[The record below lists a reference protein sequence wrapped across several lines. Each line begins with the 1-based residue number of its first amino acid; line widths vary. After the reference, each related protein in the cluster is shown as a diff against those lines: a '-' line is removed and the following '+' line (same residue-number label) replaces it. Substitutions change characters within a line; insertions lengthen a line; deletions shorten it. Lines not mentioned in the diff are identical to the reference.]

1 MDRMNLPETEYS
13 NIKRERRALE
23 NFLLSKY
30 EGGGRLLADIVFV
43 NGEVITV
50 DRKNSV
56 AEAMAVKGN
65 LISAVG
71 TNQEMEA
78 FIGEDTKVVNLRGKS
93 LLPGFIDS
101 HIHLILY
108 GVNQLAV
115 SCKAEHI
122 KSVADL
128 LDDLKKQAATIPNGE
143 WIRAWGFN
151 ETAVKEKRYPTIA
164 ELDAISENHP
174 IMITRTCSHISVV
187 NRKALQIA
195 GIDEST
201 VNPPGGII
209 EKDEGGAITGKLIE
223 TAHMMIAERAG
234 YTEREL
240 EKAVKIASEHFI
252 AAGITS
258 IHEAGAHGPDSLRI
272 MQQAVKQ
279 NDIRVRIYAMIG
291 SLNKSHEFVNK
302 MVAAGV
308 VTGTGDDR
316 FKIGPAKLF
325 TDGSSTGP
333 TIATREPY
341 SSDPGNFGILYY
353 TEEEIYQVLGEAHA
367 KGYQIT
373 VHAQG
378 DKAIDMY
385 LNCVEKALKES
396 PRKDHRH
403 RIEHAGIST
412 PDLQRRMKQLGI
424 IPIPNPPFPFE
435 FGDIYIEHYGER
447 VNYMYAARDYID
459 NGILAAAG
467 SDAPVTDHNPLLGI
481 HVAVNRKS
489 SSGASIGTAQSIRVL
504 EAIRLYTWNG
514 AYASFDEAIKGSI
527 EVGKLADLVIL
538 NDSILKVKL
547 NDIKEL
553 KVETTILNGEILY
566 NSETLVG
573 I

>member
-1 MDRMNLPETEYS
+1 M
-13 NIKRERRALE
+13 I
-23 NFLLSKY
+23 
-30 EGGGRLLADIVFV
+30 ADMVFR

-50 DRKNSV
+50 DRENSV
-56 AEAMAVKGN
+56 VEALAVKGN

-78 FIGEDTKVVNLRGKS
+78 FIGEETKVIDLRGKS

-122 KSVADL
+122 ESVADL
-128 LDDLKKQAATIPNGE
+128 LEDLKKQTLTVAKGE
-143 WIRAWGFN
+143 WIRAWGYN
-151 ETAVKEKRYPTIA
+151 ETAVKEKRYPTMA
-164 ELDAISENHP
+164 ELDAISVDHP

-187 NRKALQIA
+187 NRKALQLA
-195 GIDEST
+195 GIGEDT
-201 VNPPGGII
+201 VNPAGGII
-209 EKDEGGAITGKLIE
+209 EKDEAGRITGKLIE
-223 TAHMMIAERAG
+223 TAHMLMTDMAG
-234 YTEREL
+234 YTEKEL
-240 EKAVKIASEHFI
+240 LEAVKIASEHFI

-258 IHEAGAHGPDSLRI
+258 IHEAGAHGPDSFRI

-279 NDIRVRIYAMIG
+279 NDIRLRIYAMVG
-291 SLNKSHEFVNK
+291 SLNQSHEFVKK

-341 SSDPGNFGILYY
+341 SSDPDNFGILYY
-353 TEEEIYQVLGEAHA
+353 TEDEMYRVLGEAHD

-378 DKAIDMY
+378 DKAIEMY
-385 LNCVEKALKES
+385 INCVERALKQS
-396 PRKDHRH
+396 SRKDHRH

-412 PDLQRRMKQLGI
+412 PDLQQRMKQLGI

-447 VNYMYAARDYID
+447 VNHMYAARDYID

-481 HVAVNRKS
+481 HVAVNRRS
-489 SSGASIGTAQSIRVL
+489 RSGANIGTVQSIGVM

-514 AYASFDEAIKGSI
+514 AFASFDEAIKGSI
-527 EVGKLADLVIL
+527 EVGKLADLIIL
-538 NDSILKVKL
+538 NDSILKAKL
-547 NDIKEL
+547 NEIKDL

-566 NSETLVG
+566 HSETLVE
-573 I
+573 II